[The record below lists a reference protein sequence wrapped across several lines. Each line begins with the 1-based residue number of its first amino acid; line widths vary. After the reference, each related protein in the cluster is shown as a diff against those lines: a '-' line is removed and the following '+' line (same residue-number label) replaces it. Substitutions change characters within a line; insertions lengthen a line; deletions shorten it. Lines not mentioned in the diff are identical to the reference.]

1 MKRLLALLL
10 ACMAA
15 LALAGCAG
23 NTGTHLSGRYV
34 RTGGGESVI
43 IYQSSEDHAHVF
55 LLAADEETQ
64 AELDKL
70 STGQT
75 VKLEAVHIYERDGI
89 LFTEAFDVARPL
101 LGGRQEPDPACLAEL
116 AGEEERFL
124 AALEKLEGVPR
135 TEWTVSDLW

>member
-1 MKRLLALLL
+1 MKRFLVLLL

-15 LALAGCAG
+15 LSLAGCAG
-23 NTGTHLSGRYV
+23 NTGTYLSGRYV
-34 RTGGGESVI
+34 RTGGGEDALLW
-43 IYQSSEDHAHVF
+43 QSGEDHAHVF

-70 STGQT
+70 SAGQT
-75 VKLEAVHIYERDGI
+75 VKLEVVHIYEQDGI
-89 LFTEAFDVARPL
+89 LFTEVFNVDRPL

-116 AGEEERFL
+116 EGEEGRFL
-124 AALEKLEGVPR
+124 AAMEQLEGVPR

>member
-1 MKRLLALLL
+1 MRRLFALLL
-10 ACMAA
+10 ACVAT
-15 LALAGCAG
+15 LTLIGCAG

-34 RTGGGESVI
+34 RTGGGESVLLC
-43 IYQSSEDHAHVF
+43 QSGEDHAHVF

-89 LFTEAFDVARPL
+89 LFTEVFDVDRPL
-101 LGGRQEPDPACLAEL
+101 LGGKKEPDQACLAEL
-116 AGEEERFL
+116 EGEEERFL
-124 AALEKLEGVPR
+124 AALEQLEGVPR